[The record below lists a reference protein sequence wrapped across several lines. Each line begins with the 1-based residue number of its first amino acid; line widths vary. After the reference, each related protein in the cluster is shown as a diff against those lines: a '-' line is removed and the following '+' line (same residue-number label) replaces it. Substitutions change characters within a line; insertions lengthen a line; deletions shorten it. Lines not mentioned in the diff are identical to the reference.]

1 MKRSSTMRRRYA
13 SAMLTGMLTA
23 ALLSSSCAS
32 RRCNLTAVRSDS
44 LSASVTERTVYE
56 PVPKRT
62 AGLKVSAAQ
71 WTQLRNL
78 PEGFGLAVRTD
89 GMNLSLTAD
98 GEGGVSV
105 TAEADSIGR
114 EVTYRREETA
124 NRTRGETREEETE
137 KREPSRWW
145 CVLPA
150 LLIAVVAT
158 VLIKRN

>member
-1 MKRSSTMRRRYA
+1 
-13 SAMLTGMLTA
+13 
-23 ALLSSSCAS
+23 
-32 RRCNLTAVRSDS
+32 
-44 LSASVTERTVYE
+44 
-56 PVPKRT
+56 
-62 AGLKVSAAQ
+62 
-71 WTQLRNL
+71 
-78 PEGFGLAVRTD
+78 
-89 GMNLSLTAD
+89 MNLSLTAD

-124 NRTRGETREEETE
+124 NCTRGETREEETE

-150 LLIAVVAT
+150 LLIAVAAI

>member
-1 MKRSSTMRRRYA
+1 
-13 SAMLTGMLTA
+13 MLTGMLTA